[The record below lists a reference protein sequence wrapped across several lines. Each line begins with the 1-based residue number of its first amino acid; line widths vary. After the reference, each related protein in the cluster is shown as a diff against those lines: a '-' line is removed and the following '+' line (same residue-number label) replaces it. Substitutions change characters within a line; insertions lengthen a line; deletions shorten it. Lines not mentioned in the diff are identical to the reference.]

1 MKRNP
6 RQAPSGSKVV
16 PAIGGIFAAMCIV
29 FVIIGVRLIQ
39 LERLYDA
46 ESATVDGIVASKRV
60 DEKNGI
66 DRETKRPIV
75 TRTYFVKLSFAPD
88 RGRPIEV
95 ENAVSKDRWESLQE
109 GAPIKVQY
117 LPSDPTK
124 SRIAGDSEKLKA
136 YLFTG
141 LSTGGALLG
150 LLLLFRSIG
159 RVERTSPA
167 MMPQARPHS

>member
-1 MKRNP
+1 M
-6 RQAPSGSKVV
+6 
-16 PAIGGIFAAMCIV
+16 
-29 FVIIGVRLIQ
+29 
-39 LERLYDA
+39 
-46 ESATVDGIVASKRV
+46 

-75 TRTYFVKLSFAPD
+75 TRTYFLKLSFNSD
-88 RGRPIEV
+88 RGRNIEV
-95 ENAVSKDRWESLQE
+95 ENAVSKDRWESFQE

-117 LPSDPTK
+117 LPSDPSR

-141 LSTGGALLG
+141 LGAGGALLG

-159 RVERTSPA
+159 RVERPCPA
-167 MMPQARPHS
+167 MATQTRLHS